1 MLPVDTTQTKKRLA
15 GLGPG
20 RGRFVLQT
28 GRDTVYARGFGICS
42 SSTFDQPVNEAKPRQ
57 QAPKRSFHGL
67 EWMLKLNN
75 VHAAE
80 GSRIRLPLPFIS
92 WPGCWPVLGS
102 SSRSAPKRSPIGGP
116 SLRATCHANMWSEER
131 QVQGAHTALPAPS
144 SRTSLTNGSLRH
156 LPVKNSASHIAFA
169 CGKPIVRGIS
179 FRT

>member
-1 MLPVDTTQTKKRLA
+1 MLPVDTTQPKQKSA
-15 GLGPG
+15 WLGWG
-20 RGRFVLQT
+20 VG
-28 GRDTVYARGFGICS
+28 ASCCS
-42 SSTFDQPVNEAKPRQ
+42 WSTFDQSGQAKPRQ
-57 QAPKRSFHGL
+57 QAPKPSFHGL